1 MPQQQELTRKGEV
14 IWDIDPTPGGR
25 MNVPARIFALESM
38 LGQVLGDRSVWQLKN
53 VASLPGILKNAVVM
67 PDVHEGYGFPIGA
80 VAAIDYNNGV
90 ISPGGIGYDINC
102 GVRLLRSDLTYK
114 EAKGR
119 IKNAVRELYKAVPSG
134 VGISGDIILN
144 KEELDK
150 VLNYGCKWA
159 EDEGYTR
166 EGDLRFIESGGCME
180 WADAKAV
187 SDKAKSRGRD
197 QLGTMGSGNHFVE
210 IDYIDKIFD
219 EKAAQAFGLREGQL
233 VVLIHTGSRGLGHQV
248 ATDYVKT
255 MLENSKS
262 FGYDLPDRELSC
274 APLSSDI
281 GRQYFAAMCA
291 AANYAWTN
299 RQLITSQVRD
309 AWREIFGKS
318 SGRLGIVYDVA
329 HNIAKI
335 ENHIVDGK
343 KVKAIV
349 HRKGA
354 TRAFPAGHPDLP
366 SEYSQVGHPVLIPG
380 SMGTASYVLIGKPEA
395 MELSFGSAC
404 HGAGRAMSRS
414 AALGRLDG
422 NSVFKKLEVKGISVQ
437 AGSMKGLAE
446 EAPEAYKDIDSVI
459 ETVELAGIASKV
471 AKLKP
476 VGVIKG

>member
-1 MPQQQELTRKGEV
+1 
-14 IWDIDPTPGGR
+14 
-25 MNVPARIFALESM
+25 
-38 LGQVLGDRSVWQLKN
+38 
-53 VASLPGILKNAVVM
+53 
-67 PDVHEGYGFPIGA
+67 
-80 VAAIDYNNGV
+80 
-90 ISPGGIGYDINC
+90 
-102 GVRLLRSDLTYK
+102 
-114 EAKGR
+114 
-119 IKNAVRELYKAVPSG
+119 
-134 VGISGDIILN
+134 
-144 KEELDK
+144 
-150 VLNYGCKWA
+150 
-159 EDEGYTR
+159 
-166 EGDLRFIESGGCME
+166 ME

-210 IDYIDKIFD
+210 IDYIDEIFD
-219 EKAAQAFGLREGQL
+219 EKAAMAFGLEAGQI

-248 ATDYVKT
+248 ATDYVKI
-255 MLENSKS
+255 MLDNSKS

-274 APLSSDI
+274 APLSSAI
-281 GRQYFAAMCA
+281 GKQYFSAMCA

-309 AWREIFGKS
+309 AWRDVFGKS

-335 ENHIVDGK
+335 ENHIIDGE

-354 TRAFPAGHPDLP
+354 TRAFPAGHPELP
-366 SEYSQVGHPVLIPG
+366 DEYAAVGHPVLIPG
-380 SMGTASYVLIGKPEA
+380 SMGTSSYVLIGKPEA

-422 NSVFKKLEVKGISVQ
+422 NSVFKKLEVKGITVQ

-446 EAPEAYKDIDSVI
+446 EAPEAYKDIESVI

-471 AKLKP
+471 ARLKP
-476 VGVIKG
+476 LGVIKG